1 MPHNSDSADLLY
13 CFGCNER
20 FRSSDLRRVC
30 PRCGHPA
37 GEEGALTPNGPT
49 FLWKSSDLWASRQPR
64 SPGTAA
70 YDLTELIGQQIG
82 DYEIQS
88 LLGRGGMG
96 YVFLARHVH
105 LDRDSALKI
114 LAPELIAKDPE
125 YLNRFLH
132 EGQAMAA
139 MQHSNIVSVYNIEQ
153 IGNYHCLDM
162 EYVSGRS
169 LQHLIRDHRLPTER
183 ILFLGAEIARGL
195 SEAHREGILHRDL
208 KPDNVL
214 MTLSGVPKIGDF
226 GLAKRLTPGN
236 QQQILPAGTPHYMA
250 PELFQGGQPTPATDV
265 YALGVCMFQMLAGRV
280 PFSEPGMNALIG
292 AVTSQAIPNLRLLR
306 PDIPLEMAEVVH
318 QMLDKSPGNRP
329 QDAIETVALLD
340 AIIGGLPDLQ
350 TLVDEAFDFEP
361 HVHWKPVGGAFELN
375 VKLPGNRHQVVW
387 IESTG
392 TAAREKVLKIYSRC
406 CPAVSQYYEK
416 ALRLNDVI
424 THGGLMLH
432 DIDGVP
438 WFVMQN
444 CYPRFTVDAEEVR
457 RSVLEI
463 AFHADAIEQELT
475 GQDRN

>member
-1 MPHNSDSADLLY
+1 MSQLSDSADLLY

-20 FRSSDLRRVC
+20 FRAVDARRIC
-30 PRCGHPA
+30 PRCGLSA
-37 GEEGALTPNGPT
+37 DTSLDQTNGPT
-49 FLWKSSDLWASRQPR
+49 FLWKSSDLWASRQPH
-64 SPGTAA
+64 PDVAEPV
-70 YDLTELIGQQIG
+70 DLTQLIGQQLG
-82 DYEIQS
+82 DYKIQS

-96 YVFLARHVH
+96 YVFHARHVH

-114 LAPELIAKDPE
+114 LAPELVKKDPD
-125 YLNRFLH
+125 YLDRFVH

-139 MQHSNIVSVYNIEQ
+139 LQHPNIVSVYNIEL
-153 IGNYHCLDM
+153 IDEYHCLDM

-183 ILFLGAEIARGL
+183 ILFLGSEIARGL
-195 SEAHREGILHRDL
+195 AEAHRAGILHRDL

-226 GLAKRLTPGN
+226 GLAKRLSPGA
-236 QQQILPAGTPHYMA
+236 QEQILPAGTPHYMA

-265 YALGVCMFQMLAGRV
+265 YALGVCLFQMLAGRV
-280 PFSEPGMNALIG
+280 PFAQPGMQALIG
-292 AVTSQAIPNLRLLR
+292 AVTSQPIPNLRLLR
-306 PDIPLEMAEVVH
+306 PDIPLEMAEVLN

-329 QDAIETVALLD
+329 ASGIEAAALLD
-340 AIIGGLPDLQ
+340 AVIGGLPDLQ
-350 TLVDEAFDFEP
+350 TLIDEAFNFEP
-361 HVHWKPVGGAFELN
+361 HVLWKPVGGAFELN
-375 VKLPGNRHQVVW
+375 VRLPQNRHQVVW

-392 TAAREKVLKIYSRC
+392 SSARERVLKIYSHC
-406 CPAVSQYYEK
+406 CPAVKQYYEK

-424 THGGLMLH
+424 THGALMLH

-444 CYPRFTVDAEEVR
+444 CYPRFTIDAEEVR

-463 AFHADAIEQELT
+463 AFHADAVEKELT

>member
-1 MPHNSDSADLLY
+1 MWPHPASADLLY

-20 FRSSDLRRVC
+20 FRSPDARRIC
-30 PRCGHPA
+30 PRCGNSA
-37 GEEGALTPNGPT
+37 GLDEMTPVGPT
-49 FLWKSSDLWASRQPR
+49 FLWKSADQWASRQPH
-64 SPGTAA
+64 PPAA
-70 YDLTELIGQQIG
+70 ESVDPTRLIGQQLG
-82 DYEIQS
+82 DYEVQS

-96 YVFLARHVH
+96 YVFLARHVY

-114 LAPELIAKDPE
+114 LAPELISKDPE
-125 YLNRFLH
+125 YLDRFQH

-139 MQHSNIVSVYNIEQ
+139 MQHPNIVAVYNIEL
-153 IGNYHCLDM
+153 IDDFHCLDM

-183 ILFLGAEIARGL
+183 ILFLGSEIARGL

-226 GLAKRLTPGN
+226 GLAKRLTPGERT
-236 QQQILPAGTPHYMA
+236 QLLPAGTPHYMA
-250 PELFQGGQPTPATDV
+250 PELFQGGQPTAATDV

-280 PFSEPGMNALIG
+280 PFAEPGMNALIG
-292 AVTSQAIPNLRLLR
+292 AVTSQAVPNLRRIR
-306 PDIPLEMAEVVH
+306 PDIPLEMAEVVN

-329 QDAIETVALLD
+329 QNGIEAVALLD

-361 HVHWKPVGGAFELN
+361 HVLWKPVSGTFELN

-392 TAAREKVLKIYSRC
+392 TAAREKVLKIYSHC
-406 CPAVSQYYEK
+406 CPAVPRYYEK

-424 THGGLMLH
+424 THGGLMLQ

-444 CYPRFTVDAEEVR
+444 CYPRYTVDAEEVR

>member
-1 MPHNSDSADLLY
+1 MSSPSGSADLLY

-20 FRSSDLRRVC
+20 FLATDERRLC
-30 PRCGHPA
+30 PRCGLPS
-37 GEEGALTPNGPT
+37 ERDNIDPTVPT
-49 FLWKSSDLWASRQPR
+49 FLWKSADQWASRQPH
-64 SPGTAA
+64 SQSSAEH
-70 YDLTELIGQQIG
+70 DLVGLIGLQLG
-82 DYEIQS
+82 DYKVQS

-96 YVFLARHVH
+96 YVFLARHAH

-114 LAPELIAKDPE
+114 LAPELVARDPD
-125 YLNRFLH
+125 YLDRFLH

-139 MQHSNIVSVYNIEQ
+139 MQHPNIVSVYNIER
-153 IGNYHCLDM
+153 IGDYQCLDM

-169 LQHLIRDHRLPTER
+169 LQYLLSDRRLPTER

-195 SEAHREGILHRDL
+195 SEAHSEGILHRDL

-214 MTLSGVPKIGDF
+214 MTLSGVPKIADF
-226 GLAKRLTPGN
+226 GLAKRLNTESTE
-236 QQQILPAGTPHYMA
+236 QALPAGTPHYMA
-250 PELFQGGQPTPATDV
+250 PELFQGGQPSPASDI

-280 PFSEPGMNALIG
+280 PFAQAGMQALIA
-292 AVTSQAIPNLRLLR
+292 AVTSHSIPNLRLLR
-306 PDIPLEMAEVVH
+306 PDIPLEMAEVVL
-318 QMLDKSPGNRP
+318 QMLDKSPQNRP
-329 QDAIETVALLD
+329 QNGIEAAAMLD

-361 HVHWKPVGGAFELN
+361 HVFWKPIGAAFELN
-375 VKLPGNRHQVVW
+375 VQLSHNRQQTVW

-392 TAAREKVLKIYSRC
+392 VSAREKVLKIYSHC
-406 CPAVSQYYEK
+406 CPAVKQYYEK

-424 THGGLMLH
+424 THGALMLQ

-438 WFVMQN
+438 WFVIQN

-463 AFHADAIEQELT
+463 AFHADAIERELT

>member
-1 MPHNSDSADLLY
+1 MSHRPVSADLLY

-20 FRSSDLRRVC
+20 FRAIDERRIC
-30 PRCGHPA
+30 PRCGLPSEDA
-37 GEEGALTPNGPT
+37 EITTDGPT
-49 FLWKSSDLWASRQPR
+49 FLWKSSDLWASQQPHPQATDR
-64 SPGTAA
+64 VDMTQ
-70 YDLTELIGQQIG
+70 LIGQQIG
-82 DYEIQS
+82 DYKIQS

-114 LAPELIAKDPE
+114 LAPELVARDPE
-125 YLNRFLH
+125 YLDRFLH

-139 MQHSNIVSVYNIEQ
+139 MQHPNIVSVYNIEL
-153 IGNYHCLDM
+153 IGDYHCLDM

-183 ILFLGAEIARGL
+183 ILFLGVEIARGL

-226 GLAKRLTPGN
+226 GLAKRLRPDT
-236 QQQILPAGTPHYMA
+236 QEHVLPAGTPHYMA

-280 PFSEPGMNALIG
+280 PFAQPGMNALIG
-292 AVTSQAIPNLRLLR
+292 AVTSQSIPNLRLLR
-306 PDIPLEMAEVVH
+306 PDIPLEMAEVVQ

-329 QDAIETVALLD
+329 QNAIEAVAMLD
-340 AIIGGLPDLQ
+340 AIMGGLPDLQ

-361 HVHWKPVGGAFELN
+361 HVLWKPVGGAFELN
-375 VKLPGNRHQVVW
+375 VRLPQERHQVVW
-387 IESTG
+387 IESSG
-392 TAAREKVLKIYSRC
+392 SSAREKVLKIYSHC
-406 CPAVSQYYEK
+406 CPAVKQYYEK

-424 THGGLMLH
+424 THGALMLQ

-444 CYPRFTVDAEEVR
+444 CYPRYTVDAEEVR

-463 AFHADAIEQELT
+463 AFHADAIEKELT

>member
-1 MPHNSDSADLLY
+1 MSTPSETSDLLY

-20 FRSSDLRRVC
+20 FPAIDERRLC
-30 PRCGHPA
+30 PRCGLAADQDHIDP
-37 GEEGALTPNGPT
+37 TGPT
-49 FLWKSSDLWASRQPR
+49 FLWKSADQWASRQPH
-64 SPGTAA
+64 STSKVQL
-70 YDLTELIGQQIG
+70 DLSSMIGQQLG
-82 DYEIQS
+82 DYKVQS

-96 YVFLARHVH
+96 YVFLARHAH

-114 LAPELIAKDPE
+114 LAPELVARDPD
-125 YLNRFLH
+125 YLDRFVH

-139 MQHSNIVSVYNIEQ
+139 MQHPNIVSVYNIER
-153 IGNYHCLDM
+153 IGEYHCLDM

-169 LQHLIRDHRLPTER
+169 LQHLLDDRRLPTER

-195 SEAHREGILHRDL
+195 SEAHSEGILHRDL

-226 GLAKRLTPGN
+226 GLAKRLN
-236 QQQILPAGTPHYMA
+236 SDSQQHVLPAGTPHYMA
-250 PELFQGGQPTPATDV
+250 PELFQGEQPSPATDI

-280 PFSEPGMNALIG
+280 PFAQAGMQALIA
-292 AVTSQAIPNLRLLR
+292 AVTSHAIPNLRTLR
-306 PDIPLEMAEVVH
+306 PDIPLEMAEVVL
-318 QMLDKSPGNRP
+318 QMLERSPKNRP
-329 QDAIETVALLD
+329 QNGIEAAAMLD

-361 HVHWKPVGGAFELN
+361 HVLWKPIGSAFELN
-375 VKLPGNRHQVVW
+375 VQLPYGRQQTVW
-387 IESTG
+387 IESNG
-392 TAAREKVLKIYSRC
+392 ASAREKVLKIYSHC
-406 CPAVSQYYEK
+406 CPAVKQYYEK

-424 THGGLMLH
+424 THGALMLQ

-438 WFVMQN
+438 WFVIQN

-463 AFHADAIEQELT
+463 AFHADAIEKELT